1 MPTKRRRTINKRKRN
16 GKTNGKA
23 VKLDANTR
31 RALLQMARNVKK
43 NSPIIRRRLRAAGV
57 KPNPAMVFIA
67 SLNFDALE
75 RLAKE

>member
-1 MPTKRRRTINKRKRN
+1 MPTKRRRTTQKRKRN
-16 GKTNGKA
+16 GKTTRKA

-31 RALLQMARNVKK
+31 RALLQLARNVKK

-57 KPNPAMVFIA
+57 KPNPAMVFVTA
-67 SLNFDALE
+67 LNLEALD